1 MGTELRAA
9 ILARQDQFCFDFTG
23 LRDRVMR
30 YRRDRLWAK
39 ISLSEKV
46 RILIAQGLEAADS
59 EADSE
64 AIALIRKFVL
74 AVAEQR
80 SLDGFSITEIADALD
95 LEPEL
100 IERFWR
106 CGNGSKTH

>member
-1 MGTELRAA
+1 M
-9 ILARQDQFCFDFTG
+9 ARQDQFCFDFTG
-23 LRDRVMR
+23 LRDRVVR

-46 RILIAQGLEAADS
+46 RILLEQGLEVSESHRDS
-59 EADSE
+59 EGE
-64 AIALIRKFVL
+64 AIALIREFVR
-74 AVAEQR
+74 AVALGR
-80 SLDGFSITEIADALD
+80 SLDGLSITEIADVLN

-100 IERFWR
+100 IEKFWR